1 MFPVLL
7 VPFVTIFSLFRPRPP
22 AKATRTTTVATLEP
36 RSHSQPPLAL
46 VAKNSQKFS
55 LVAKFI
61 ARVVVALLSHSLWR
75 KSIEKALLLKKK
87 IIREFKHAIH
97 EKFFTIWYN
106 CNIH

>member
-1 MFPVLL
+1 MPDKVNFCRSKSVKN
-7 VPFVTIFSLFRPRPP
+7 IFTP
-22 AKATRTTTVATLEP
+22 ADSTVATLEP